1 MNLKDY
7 LKDYFQKSE
16 EERED
21 LLIGFFTEYF
31 EYVKSNRLSHSEMM
45 DTLNR
50 LLKRSEN
57 DEEYEVSEAIKNLL
71 DTIEQI
77 KKNENE

>member
-1 MNLKDY
+1 MNLKEY
-7 LKDYFQKSE
+7 LKDYFDKSE

-31 EYVKSNRLSHSEMM
+31 EYVKSNRLSHTEMM

-50 LLKRSEN
+50 LLIRSEN

-71 DTIEQI
+71 ETIEQI

>member
-1 MNLKDY
+1 MNLKEY
-7 LKDYFQKSE
+7 LKDYFDKSE

-31 EYVKSNRLSHSEMM
+31 EYVKSNRLSHTEMM

-50 LLKRSEN
+50 LLIRSEN

-71 DTIEQI
+71 DTIKQI